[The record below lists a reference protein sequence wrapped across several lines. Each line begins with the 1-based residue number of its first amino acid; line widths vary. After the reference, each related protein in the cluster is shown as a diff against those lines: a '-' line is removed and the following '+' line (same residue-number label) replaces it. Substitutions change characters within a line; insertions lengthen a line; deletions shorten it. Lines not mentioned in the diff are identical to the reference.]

1 MRNSAQDMRPVRTG
15 PPEEGPKPPPVPP
28 QILSQVYADKRARRA
43 GKDTFSV
50 KVKCARC
57 SAVYPIGICFCLD
70 FRCGAPL
77 NREAVSNIGAVTA
90 GDAEKRQF
98 WLSYY
103 GLKMGTKKKPDGGK
117 PRKQLSRDDMKHKER
132 AANRD
137 KCTCHAHRYDTKWR
151 YMNQQMEAGVP
162 RAVEVCKTEPGTGKR
177 TNEYYFYDEKY
188 LREHKWEDSINYKL
202 LYSLMTNPSNLAPLL
217 PDVHG
222 FDEIVRLQ
230 EMEARRADAEAEAED
245 EPPVTGGSS
254 GSGAPRAPA

>member
-1 MRNSAQDMRPVRTG
+1 
-15 PPEEGPKPPPVPP
+15 
-28 QILSQVYADKRARRA
+28 
-43 GKDTFSV
+43 
-50 KVKCARC
+50 
-57 SAVYPIGICFCLD
+57 
-70 FRCGAPL
+70 
-77 NREAVSNIGAVTA
+77 
-90 GDAEKRQF
+90 
-98 WLSYY
+98 
-103 GLKMGTKKKPDGGK
+103 
-117 PRKQLSRDDMKHKER
+117 
-132 AANRD
+132 
-137 KCTCHAHRYDTKWR
+137 
-151 YMNQQMEAGVP
+151 MNQQMEAGVP